1 MLMFSIFCPLL
12 CGTQIKDIQQHLKV
26 CKNKHLLNKY
36 YFQCPYHP
44 NHILSKKSFPSH
56 LENCPNKKQI
66 TEIENVENSE
76 LDKLTKK
83 ESLSKYNSKPKKE
96 IKLKLNVLEKKK
108 DKKLIEKLNTNNDL
122 SLDKSTNN
130 DLSLD
135 KSTNDDNLSFDI
147 FKKNKHLKQFEERKG
162 SFYSENTEPSYD
174 NSFRSVKNPY
184 HKKIS
189 FDKKVKVFVYEKEL
203 LYTSRFQRKYQKK
216 NDEDFIKTYNKNI

>member
-83 ESLSKYNSKPKKE
+83 ESLPKYNSKPKKE

-108 DKKLIEKLNTNNDL
+108 DKKLMEKLN
-122 SLDKSTNN
+122 TNN

>member
-12 CGTQIKDIQQHLKV
+12 CGTQIKDIQQHLKI
-26 CKNKHLLNKY
+26 CKKKHLLNKY

-56 LENCPNKKQI
+56 LENCSNKKQI

-108 DKKLIEKLNTNNDL
+108 DKKLIEKLN
-122 SLDKSTNN
+122 TNN